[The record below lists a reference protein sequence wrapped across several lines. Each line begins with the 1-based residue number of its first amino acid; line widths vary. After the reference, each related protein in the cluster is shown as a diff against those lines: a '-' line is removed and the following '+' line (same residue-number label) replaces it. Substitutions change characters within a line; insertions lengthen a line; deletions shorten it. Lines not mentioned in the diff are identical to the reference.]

1 MAQRTTHARA
11 IAVQPKRDKT
21 IMRKITRTAFA
32 IGGIAATAAALT
44 ACGTPSVTRPATP
57 PAAPASNA
65 AFTPPPAAPATPA
78 APPAPVT
85 TGPLGTTFVVT
96 STDETGNPVSY
107 RVTLVKVD
115 QRAALGPYETTQ
127 NPADH
132 MAAARF
138 TITGVTG
145 QSSDDADSDANAI
158 GTDTTEYQ
166 ASFTEIA
173 DGPNF
178 NSGEFEAGP
187 GQTVSG
193 WVPFEIPS
201 GQRVASVQW
210 SAGFDGPAATWTLR
224 S

>member
-1 MAQRTTHARA
+1 
-11 IAVQPKRDKT
+11 
-21 IMRKITRTAFA
+21 MRNITRTALA
-32 IGGIAATAAALT
+32 AGGIAVTAAVLA
-44 ACGTPSVTRPATP
+44 ACSPASVAKAPAPP
-57 PAAPASNA
+57 PAAA
-65 AFTPPPAAPATPA
+65 AATFTPAPAAPATTA
-78 APPAPVT
+78 APPAPST

-96 STDETGNPVSY
+96 STDDNGNPVSY

-115 QRAALGPYETTQ
+115 QGAALGPYESLT

-145 QSSDDADSDANAI
+145 QSGDDADSDANAI

-193 WVPFEIPS
+193 WVSFEIPS

-210 SAGFDGPAATWTLR
+210 SAGFDGPAATWTLG

>member
-1 MAQRTTHARA
+1 MKNL
-11 IAVQPKRDKT
+11 P
-21 IMRKITRTAFA
+21 RTALTV
-32 IGGIAATAAALT
+32 GGIAATAALLA
-44 ACGTPSVTRPATP
+44 ACGTPTVAK
-57 PAAPASNA
+57 APASV
-65 AFTPPPAAPATPA
+65 PATSAPATTAPA
-78 APPAPVT
+78 PVAPPTTAAPVT

-96 STDETGNPVSY
+96 TTDDNGNAVSY

-115 QRAALGPYETTQ
+115 QRAGLGPYESLTNT
-127 NPADH
+127 ADH
-132 MAAARF
+132 MVAARF

-145 QSSDDADSDANAI
+145 QSNDDADSDATAI

-166 ASFTEIA
+166 ASFVSVS

-178 NSGEFEAGP
+178 NDGEFEAGP

-193 WVPFEIPS
+193 WVSFEVPS

-210 SAGFDGPAATWTLR
+210 SAGFDGPAATWTLG